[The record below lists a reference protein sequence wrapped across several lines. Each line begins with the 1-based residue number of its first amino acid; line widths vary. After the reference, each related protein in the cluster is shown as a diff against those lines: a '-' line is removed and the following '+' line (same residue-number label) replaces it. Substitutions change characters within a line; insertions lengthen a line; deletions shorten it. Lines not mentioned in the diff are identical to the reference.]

1 MDSDTILDGD
11 TPIQDMDSGTILDGI
26 QDMDTRRPVASE
38 EDIAKLFTEVLPYE
52 EL

>member
-1 MDSDTILDGD
+1 MDSRR
-11 TPIQDMDSGTILDGI
+11 PVASEEDMDSRRPVASEE
-26 QDMDTRRPVASE
+26 DMDSRRPVASE

>member
-11 TPIQDMDSGTILDGI
+11 TPIQDMDTRRPVASKE
-26 QDMDTRRPVASE
+26 DMDTRRFVASE

>member
-1 MDSDTILDGD
+1 MDTRRPVASKE
-11 TPIQDMDSGTILDGI
+11 
-26 QDMDTRRPVASE
+26 DMDTRRFVASE